1 MVPFNPE
8 VVLLQLDV
16 KLCTPTPPVPETTL
30 WESKMPSNARKLD
43 AQVALLSER
52 MRKHCNSS
60 PTEMLALFNSLTKGA
75 TLMAHGAALIR
86 DELSAL
92 RSATEAANNKKT
104 RKRKYVQNQGT
115 LMIGKGSQLAPAEVA
130 GEVERGE
137 QPIKKACAEGSQR
150 AARTCRICRQ
160 PGHDRCTC
168 TTEVSDSLD
177 SE

>member
-1 MVPFNPE
+1 LVPFNPE
-8 VVLLQLDV
+8 VVLSQLNV
-16 KLCTPTPPVPETTL
+16 KLCTPTPPTPETTL
-30 WESKMPSNARKLD
+30 WESKMLSNTHELD
-43 AQVALLSER
+43 AQVALLSEQIK
-52 MRKHCNSS
+52 KHHNSS
-60 PTEMLALFNSLTKGA
+60 PTEMLALFNLLTKGA

-86 DELSAL
+86 NELSAL

-104 RKRKYVQNQGT
+104 HKRKYVQNQGT
-115 LMIGKGSQLAPAEVA
+115 LMIGEGSQLAPAEVA

-137 QPIKKACAEGSQR
+137 QPTKKACAEGSQR

-160 PGHDRCTC
+160 PGHDCRTC